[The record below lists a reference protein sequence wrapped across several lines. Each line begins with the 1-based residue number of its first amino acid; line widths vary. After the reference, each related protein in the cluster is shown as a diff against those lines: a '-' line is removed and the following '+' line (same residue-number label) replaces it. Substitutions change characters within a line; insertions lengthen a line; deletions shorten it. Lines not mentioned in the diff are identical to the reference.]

1 MDDLSVT
8 VKFKAYDWLDDWSVT
23 VEFKAYDWWDDR
35 PKPQPKMSVCTP
47 PGDLKRKGRSRQ
59 RKYGPEYGCLI
70 I

>member
-35 PKPQPKMSVCTP
+35 PKPQPKMSSLHTP
-47 PGDLKRKGRSRQ
+47 WGFEKERA
-59 RKYGPEYGCLI
+59 
-70 I
+70 